1 MAIVTL
7 DSLAD
12 ATLSKN
18 SQVFIGNK
26 YKTTLEKLEGYFN
39 PYGSLSYGGRNL
51 LTVLGVSS
59 FAAAISALKAR
70 ADAGNFAGLRPGDY
84 LDIPSLTINGTT
96 ITSNIS
102 TKNLRIAIHDFDYFY
117 RAGDS
122 DMTTHH
128 IVMGFE
134 NCPILG
140 QMNATNT
147 NEGGYEASQM
157 CEDLDGTNAYWK
169 TALTNAGIPLKT
181 VKLLVETAKNN
192 WGWYAHT
199 VFLPSTNM
207 VYGHRAWAENEYGWA
222 ANGQPMQL
230 ALYKA
235 APWKR
240 IKFYNGSRYWWWQ
253 QNPAYAYTDAASCFC
268 FGGGSGD
275 AGYNYAAN
283 SGGVSPL
290 FII

>member
-7 DSLAD
+7 DSLTD
-12 ATLSKN
+12 ATLSEN
-18 SQVFIGNK
+18 SLVFIGNK

-39 PYGSLSYGGRNL
+39 PYGSFSYGGRSL

-59 FAAAISALKAR
+59 FAAAITTLKAR
-70 ADAGNFAGLRPGDY
+70 ADAGIFAGLRPGDY

-96 ITSNIS
+96 INNNSF
-102 TKNLRIAIHDFDYFY
+102 TKNLRIVIYDFDYFY
-117 RAGDS
+117 RAGDT

-140 QMNATNT
+140 PMNETNT

-157 CEDLDGTNAYWK
+157 CKDLDGINGFWK
-169 TALTNAGIPLKT
+169 AALQAAGIPLKT
-181 VKLLVETAKNN
+181 IKLFVETAKNN

-199 VFLPSTNM
+199 VFLPSTIM
-207 VYGHRAWAENEYGWA
+207 VYGHRAWAENELGYT

-230 ALYKA
+230 ALYKV

-240 IKFYNGSRYWWWQ
+240 IKFYNGSRHWWWQ
-253 QNPAYAYTDAASCFC
+253 QNPAYAYTDTAACFC
-268 FGGGSGD
+268 YGHGDGS
-275 AGYNYAAN
+275 ARYNGASG